1 MAWPPNSPRRAAMTF
16 MAKESSWR
24 EAKRGK
30 RKPATDDAA
39 LVPEAG
45 EGPEIVVV
53 AGLLEDLEPLGVG
66 LEHSVLDPVV
76 DHLGEVPGPGV
87 TKEGVAILGRERLE
101 HGLYVLEGVG
111 IAPDH
116 RAVADLVTP
125 DTTAYP
131 RVEPP
136 EAAVPDPLGP
146 HHGVAEVRVGP
157 VDEDIARVG
166 QLHELVYHLVGH
178 VAGREHGPQHPR

>member
-39 LVPEAG
+39 LFREAG

-53 AGLLEDLEPLGVG
+53 AGLLENLEPLGVG

-76 DHLGEVPGPGV
+76 YHLGEVAGSRVPE
-87 TKEGVAILGRERLE
+87 KSVAVLRSKGLKGRLD
-101 HGLYVLEGVG
+101 VLEGVG

-116 RAVADLVTP
+116 GAVADVVAP
-125 DTTAYP
+125 DAS
-131 RVEPP
+131 RHAGIEPP
-136 EAAVPDPLGP
+136 LSLVPDLPGP
-146 HHGVAEVRVGP
+146 SHGVPEVGVGP
-157 VDEDIARVG
+157 IHDNVA
-166 QLHELVYHLVGH
+166 LVGELGELPDH
-178 VAGREHGPQHPR
+178 VVRYVPGW